1 MRIHIK
7 KIFMSVAPLLLFP
20 ALFIP
25 YAWLNGAVIV
35 DWLGCGCPKITASG
49 EMMDDYF
56 SANDFTRIFWLVVAV
71 GVTAISSFQSRVI
84 FAEKKWARICYTV
97 AVFVVSFFIARKFSG
112 YLLWS

>member
-1 MRIHIK
+1 MKLHIK
-7 KIFMSVAPLLLFP
+7 RLIMCVAPLLLFP

-49 EMMDDYF
+49 EMIDDYF

-71 GVTAISSFQSRVI
+71 GVTVLSWLQSKNI
-84 FAEKKWARICYTV
+84 FVNKKWARILY
-97 AVFVVSFFIARKFSG
+97 AIAIFVVSVFIAAEFSL

>member
-1 MRIHIK
+1 MKLHIK

-25 YAWLNGAVIV
+25 YAWLNSAVIV

-49 EMMDDYF
+49 EMIDDYF

-71 GVTAISSFQSRVI
+71 GITIIAWLQSKVI
-84 FAEKKWARICYTV
+84 FTGKKWGRLLYTV
-97 AVFVVSFFIARKFSG
+97 GILLASVFVAFKFTS
-112 YLLWS
+112 YMLWS

>member
-1 MRIHIK
+1 MKEQIK
-7 KIFMSVAPLLLFP
+7 KLFLSVAPLLAFP

-49 EMMDDYF
+49 EMIDDYF
-56 SANDFTRIFWLVVAV
+56 SANDFTGIFWLVVAV
-71 GVTAISSFQSRVI
+71 GVTVLSWILSKEIFTNRKWVRLIYMIAIFAISIFLAVQFSR
-84 FAEKKWARICYTV
+84 
-97 AVFVVSFFIARKFSG
+97 

>member
-1 MRIHIK
+1 MK
-7 KIFMSVAPLLLFP
+7 LQATKLFMCIAPLLLFP

-49 EMMDDYF
+49 EMIDNYF

-71 GVTAISSFQSRVI
+71 GVTVLSWFLTKNI
-84 FAEKKWARICYTV
+84 FKEKKRARIVYTL
-97 AVFVVSFFIARKFSG
+97 AVFVVSVFIATQFSQ
-112 YLLWS
+112 YMLWS

>member
-1 MRIHIK
+1 MKEQIK
-7 KIFMSVAPLLLFP
+7 KLFLCVAPLLLFP

-49 EMMDDYF
+49 EMIDDYF

-71 GVTAISSFQSRVI
+71 GVTVLSWILSKNIFKEKRWVRIFYTIAI
-84 FAEKKWARICYTV
+84 
-97 AVFVVSFFIARKFSG
+97 FVVSVFLAVQFSR